1 MNQGEIDK
9 GGFREDGTP
18 WNDPLGL
25 KKSGAQWCEYIPELF
40 DSPFLKDVTSHLLK
54 TVPLT
59 LSYQETGNNNLAYL
73 AAFNSGMS
81 SGIIPVT
88 WGK

>member
-1 MNQGEIDK
+1 MFSEQKD
-9 GGFREDGTP
+9 TP
-18 WNDPLGL
+18 FFLEKNG
-25 KKSGAQWCEYIPELF
+25 EYIPELF

-81 SGIIPVT
+81 SGTPVKL
-88 WGK
+88 GENKPYEHSHFLIRNS

>member
-40 DSPFLKDVTSHLLK
+40 QLFDVEDTRRDATFLASYKKDKDGNLSLWGTH
-54 TVPLT
+54 VPKR
-59 LSYQETGNNNLAYL
+59 
-73 AAFNSGMS
+73 
-81 SGIIPVT
+81 I
-88 WGK
+88 